1 LLEIVISFF
10 TKILFFLIYKNVA
23 IALNILS
30 MS

>member
-1 LLEIVISFF
+1 
-10 TKILFFLIYKNVA
+10 LIYKNVA